1 MNCNYLAFEGIDG
14 SGKTTLINELSAEL
28 SKASVDFKI
37 VREPGGTKLS
47 EGIRDLLLSHD
58 FEVNPTA
65 EALLFSASRAQLIQ
79 EVVKPSIKNGQV
91 IITDR
96 SAYSSVAYQGVGR
109 GLGYEKVYELNDF
122 ALSSYWP
129 EKVVLL
135 DIDPEISLSRQ
146 KIADRIGSDKVSFF
160 NKVRDGY
167 LQLAEDFSD
176 KFLVINA
183 EDSKGSNVNF
193 EGDYCLVSVGRK
205 PYTDGLNL
213 SSVGINTNDKGQIEV
228 NDKLQTN
235 IENIYAIGDVIKGP
249 MLAHKAEEEG
259 VLVAEILAKQKP
271 HINYNLIPNVIYT
284 WPEVASVGKTQ
295 EQLSSEGIEFKTGQF
310 PMRALGRARASMDI
324 DGFVKILAHKETDEV
339 LGVHMIGARCA
350 DLIAEAVVAMEFRAS
365 AEDISRMSH
374 AHPTFAEAIKEAALA
389 ATEDRAL
396 HI

>member
-1 MNCNYLAFEGIDG
+1 
-14 SGKTTLINELSAEL
+14 LSAEL

-122 ALSSYWP
+122 ALNSYWP

-183 EDSKGSNVNF
+183 EDSKQENF
-193 EGDYCLVSVGRK
+193 TKVSEWL
-205 PYTDGLNL
+205 D
-213 SSVGINTNDKGQIEV
+213 
-228 NDKLQTN
+228 
-235 IENIYAIGDVIKGP
+235 
-249 MLAHKAEEEG
+249 LAE
-259 VLVAEILAKQKP
+259 
-271 HINYNLIPNVIYT
+271 
-284 WPEVASVGKTQ
+284 S
-295 EQLSSEGIEFKTGQF
+295 
-310 PMRALGRARASMDI
+310 
-324 DGFVKILAHKETDEV
+324 
-339 LGVHMIGARCA
+339 
-350 DLIAEAVVAMEFRAS
+350 
-365 AEDISRMSH
+365 
-374 AHPTFAEAIKEAALA
+374 
-389 ATEDRAL
+389 
-396 HI
+396 